1 MRFVQLFAEFL
12 PPFFGIFTQQG
23 QRALILPGGVQFD
36 INIFAFQEAVKVGH
50 LRHHPNGTHNSKR
63 CGNNFVRHTGHHVTA
78 AGSDFVYRNS

>member
-12 PPFFGIFTQQG
+12 PPFFGIFTQQR